1 MKAREVEYTYDP
13 SKFYSGS
20 GGKEKNEKK
29 GNDSD
34 EDEIEIYLNF
44 KKEEKVDEDD
54 IFSPGRSLGLER
66 VIKVQK

>member
-1 MKAREVEYTYDP
+1 MKVKGEYTYDP

-20 GGKEKNEKK
+20 GREEKK
-29 GNDSD
+29 GNDSDSD

-44 KKEEKVDEDD
+44 KKEEKVDED
-54 IFSPGRSLGLER
+54 IFSNSRSLGLER

>member
-1 MKAREVEYTYDP
+1 MKVKGEYTYDP

-20 GGKEKNEKK
+20 GRKEKK
-29 GNDSD
+29 GNDSDSD

-44 KKEEKVDEDD
+44 KKEEKVDED
-54 IFSPGRSLGLER
+54 IFSNSRSLGLER

>member
-1 MKAREVEYTYDP
+1 MKAREYTYDP

-20 GGKEKNEKK
+20 DRKEKK
-29 GNDSD
+29 GNDNDSD

-44 KKEEKVDEDD
+44 KKEEKVEED
-54 IFSPGRSLGLER
+54 ILSNSRSLGLER

>member
-1 MKAREVEYTYDP
+1 MKAREYTYDP

-20 GGKEKNEKK
+20 DRKEKK
-29 GNDSD
+29 GNESDSDSD

-44 KKEEKVDEDD
+44 KKEEKVEED
-54 IFSPGRSLGLER
+54 IFSNSRSLGLER

>member
-1 MKAREVEYTYDP
+1 MKAREYTYDP

-20 GGKEKNEKK
+20 GRKEKK
-29 GNDSD
+29 GNDSDSD

-44 KKEEKVDEDD
+44 KKEEEVEED
-54 IFSPGRSLGLER
+54 ILSNSRSLGLER

>member
-1 MKAREVEYTYDP
+1 MKVKGEYTYDP

-20 GGKEKNEKK
+20 GRKEKK

-34 EDEIEIYLNF
+34 SDEGEIEIYLNF
-44 KKEEKVDEDD
+44 KKEEEVDED
-54 IFSPGRSLGLER
+54 IFSNSRSLGLER

>member
-1 MKAREVEYTYDP
+1 MKAREYTYDP

-20 GGKEKNEKK
+20 DRKEKK
-29 GNDSD
+29 GNDNDSD

-44 KKEEKVDEDD
+44 KKEEKVDED
-54 IFSPGRSLGLER
+54 ILSNSRPLGLER

>member
-1 MKAREVEYTYDP
+1 MKAREYTYDP

-20 GGKEKNEKK
+20 DRKEKK

-34 EDEIEIYLNF
+34 SDEGEIEIYLNF
-44 KKEEKVDEDD
+44 KKEEKVDED
-54 IFSPGRSLGLER
+54 IFSNGRSFGLER

>member
-1 MKAREVEYTYDP
+1 MKVKGEYTYDP

-20 GGKEKNEKK
+20 GRKEKK
-29 GNDSD
+29 GNDSDSD

-44 KKEEKVDEDD
+44 KKEEEVDED
-54 IFSPGRSLGLER
+54 IFSNSRSLGLER